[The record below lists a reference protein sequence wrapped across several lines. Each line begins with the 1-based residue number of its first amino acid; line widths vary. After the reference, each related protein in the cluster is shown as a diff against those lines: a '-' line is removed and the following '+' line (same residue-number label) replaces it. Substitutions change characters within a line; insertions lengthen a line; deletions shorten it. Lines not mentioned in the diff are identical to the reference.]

1 MVWVSGWVEVS
12 GTKKGR
18 TAFSPACRIEVL
30 DSHIKHTTWNLRHKC
45 SDWENKTRGFLQK
58 KQHTIITFHFT
69 QKPLL
74 CICGSCA
81 VCVCVCVSISFYH
94 FLCFCYCVCM
104 FVCVCVCVSVV
115 SVSVNLC
122 LSVCVC
128 CTYHIH
134 PIKVLRRNWGSKI
147 KPCLDTFGNPS
158 RLSCC
163 GINLGKISFLRVI

>member
-1 MVWVSGWVEVS
+1 MQRLRKQNQRFP
-12 GTKKGR
+12 TKETAHNYHLPFHTK
-18 TAFSPACRIEVL
+18 TAFVYLRI
-30 DSHIKHTTWNLRHKC
+30 
-45 SDWENKTRGFLQK
+45 
-58 KQHTIITFHFT
+58 
-69 QKPLL
+69 L
-74 CICGSCA
+74 CG